1 MRNLLVYLAIVLVPT
16 VFSIPTLA
24 HHGFGGRYD
33 EDNPITMQGTVTDF
47 QFTNPHSFIYFDS
60 MDTSGKTQRWQAE
73 LGSVNQ
79 LHMNGWTKDTLKPG
93 DKITLT
99 GPRAKNGSNDL
110 NLSHESKIVLT
121 ETGKVLWNNLGSG
134 NRGPQ
139 SPPPA
144 APY

>member
-1 MRNLLVYLAIVLVPT
+1 MQILRASTFAILSLLLSVPM
-16 VFSIPTLA
+16 FA

-33 EDNPITMQGTVTDF
+33 EDNPITVQGTVTDF

-60 MDTSGKTQRWQAE
+60 TDANGKIQRWQAE
-73 LGSVNQ
+73 LGSINQ

-93 DKITLT
+93 DKITVV
-99 GPRAKNGSNDL
+99 GPRARNGSNDL

>member
-1 MRNLLVYLAIVLVPT
+1 MRKLLVYSAMLLVP
-16 VFSIPTLA
+16 VGFCIPALA

-33 EDNPITMQGTVTDF
+33 EDNPITVQGTVTDF

-60 MDTSGKTQRWQAE
+60 TDTNGKTQRWQAE

-79 LHMNGWTKDTLKPG
+79 LHMSGWTKDTLKPG
-93 DKITLT
+93 DKITVV

-121 ETGKVLWNNLGSG
+121 ETSKVLWNNLGSG

>member
-1 MRNLLVYLAIVLVPT
+1 MRKLLAYSAIVLVPM
-16 VFSIPTLA
+16 VFSIPMLG

-33 EDNPITMQGTVTDF
+33 EDHPITVQGTVTDF
-47 QFTNPHSFIYFDS
+47 QFTNPHCFIYFDS
-60 MDTSGKTQRWQAE
+60 TDPNGKIQRWQAE

-79 LHMNGWTKDTLKPG
+79 LHMSGWTKDTLKSG

-121 ETGKVLWNNLGSG
+121 ETSKVLWNNLGSG

-144 APY
+144 AQY